1 MFTRV
6 LPFLA
11 EKNGAD
17 AVGVEH
23 FQPIR
28 LSDSN
33 VLLMA

>member
-11 EKNGAD
+11 EKKGLA